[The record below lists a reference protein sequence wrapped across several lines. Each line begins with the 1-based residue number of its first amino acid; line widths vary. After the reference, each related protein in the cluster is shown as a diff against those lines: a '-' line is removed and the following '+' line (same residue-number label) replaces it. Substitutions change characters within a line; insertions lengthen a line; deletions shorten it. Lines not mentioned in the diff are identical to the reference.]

1 VICFICTVRTCL
13 AKLSQTATCCDIKES
28 CWDGAAS
35 LPCSRQPA
43 SSSTA
48 AILLQEGEIN
58 DPIETLETFEEIVAA
73 LQLRFG
79 LRWLARVKLIIAARD
94 AAAADA
100 AANAEAQRADARKPG
115 HLSLP

>member
-1 VICFICTVRTCL
+1 V
-13 AKLSQTATCCDIKES
+13 
-28 CWDGAAS
+28 AS
-35 LPCSRQPA
+35 LPCSGQPA

-73 LQLRFG
+73 LQLCCW
-79 LRWLARVKLIIAARD
+79 LWWLARVNLIPAARD
-94 AAAADA
+94 AAAADT